1 MKKLNVMT
9 TLVMTMLLSAATMV
23 GCSCRYETVTL
34 AGVNDEQHFAV
45 SEFTKLNVHSALE
58 VVVCDSVIDMV
69 VTTDRNL
76 LPYLQI
82 SQSGKSLSIGYPCGL
97 NWIGNAST
105 HVLLPSQKAL
115 QDLAISGASQVT
127 IERTIDASEI
137 DIDLSGASVLNAD
150 IAAQEADINLS
161 GSSVANLQ
169 GSITRLEVG
178 ISGAS
183 QLVSEKSDDQYLLRA
198 NDIKGTLSG
207 SSHLYVHSDGA
218 IRCNVSG
225 ASVIFYTGTATTADS
240 DCTGASTIVH
250 E

>member
-1 MKKLNVMT
+1 MKKSTKMT

-34 AGVNDEQHFAV
+34 ASVNDEQHFAV
-45 SEFTKLNVHSALE
+45 SEFANLNVSSALE
-58 VVVCDSVIDMV
+58 VVVCDSVTDMV
-69 VTTDRNL
+69 VTADRNL

-82 SQSGKSLSIGYPCGL
+82 SQTGKSLSIGYPCGL
-97 NWIGNAST
+97 NWIGSAST
-105 HVLLPSQKAL
+105 RVLIPSQKGL
-115 QDLAISGASQVT
+115 QKLSVSGASHVT
-127 IERTIDASEI
+127 IERTIDASEV

-150 IAAQEADINLS
+150 IAAQEADINVS
-161 GSSVANLQ
+161 GSSIVNLQ
-169 GSITRLEVG
+169 GSINRLEVG

-183 QLVSEKSDDQYLLRA
+183 QLVSEKSDDKYLLRA
-198 NDIKGTLSG
+198 SDIKGTLSG

-225 ASVIFYTGTATTADS
+225 ASVIFYTGSATTIDS
-240 DCTGASTIVH
+240 NCTGASLIIN